1 MIYLTTRIMQKI
13 NKPAAEKI
21 AILRR
26 NSYFAEVSAEILR
39 KIADATDLR
48 IYNPGEVI
56 FWEGE
61 ACAGLHIL
69 QSGSVKLFK
78 ISRQGRELIL
88 RILEEGATFNG
99 VPVFDNGLNPLNVAA
114 LEHCEIWVADVQ
126 VIRECMHTHPEL
138 AQSVITNLC
147 SNLRTLVEMV
157 EELSFYQVTN
167 RLARLI
173 EELPRE
179 RLEGDIDQRLT
190 QDQMAAHL
198 GTVREVVG
206 RALRTLERSGAI
218 QVSRGRIQVVDLG
231 ALKSWSQNTVN

>member
-1 MIYLTTRIMQKI
+1 MQKI
-13 NKPAAEKI
+13 NKPAEEKI
-21 AILRR
+21 A
-26 NSYFAEVSAEILR
+26 
-39 KIADATDLR
+39 
-48 IYNPGEVI
+48 
-56 FWEGE
+56 
-61 ACAGLHIL
+61 
-69 QSGSVKLFK
+69 
-78 ISRQGRELIL
+78 
-88 RILEEGATFNG
+88 
-99 VPVFDNGLNPLNVAA
+99 
-114 LEHCEIWVADVQ
+114 
-126 VIRECMHTHPEL
+126 
-138 AQSVITNLC
+138 
-147 SNLRTLVEMV
+147 NLRTLVEMV

-231 ALKSWSQNTVN
+231 ALKSWSQNTAN

>member
-1 MIYLTTRIMQKI
+1 MQKI
-13 NKPAAEKI
+13 NKPAEEKI
-21 AILRR
+21 AILRK
-26 NSYFAEVSAEILR
+26 NSYFAEVSEEILFR
-39 KIADATDLR
+39 IAEATALN
-48 IYNPGEVI
+48 ICEPGEAI

-61 ACAGLHIL
+61 PCAGLHIL
-69 QSGSVKLFK
+69 QTGSVKLFK

-88 RILEEGATFNG
+88 RILEEGATFNE
-99 VPVFDNGLNPLNVAA
+99 VPVFDYGLNPVSVAA
-114 LEHCEIWVADVQ
+114 LERCEIWVADAW
-126 VIRECMHTHPEL
+126 VIRECMRTHPEL
-138 AQSVITNLC
+138 AQSVIANLC
-147 SNLRTLVEMV
+147 GNLRTLVEMV

-218 QVSRGRIQVVDLG
+218 RVTRGRIQVVDQD
-231 ALKSWSQNTVN
+231 ALQSWSQNTAA